1 MLLIDERQ
9 RQLTVVHPRWLARW
23 CGKKEVLILSSPYLA
38 YPPYWVTDSSIAG
51 AARASMCLNRS

>member
-23 CGKKEVLILSSPYLA
+23 CGKKEVLILSSPYVA
-38 YPPYWVTDSSIAG
+38 YPPYWVTDSSVAG
-51 AARASMCLNRS
+51 AARASM